1 MKYSYKGIQL
11 PELCPGDV
19 LVEIPL
25 NDLSRVQEE
34 DISHELEL
42 IKQVLKSGI
51 YLKSNFTNQFEQLI
65 SIRTE
70 GKHVLGVANGTEA
83 LKLAF
88 LGLGL
93 SEGDLLL
100 TTPNSGGYASAAAF
114 SIGLRV
120 GLIDIDLQTG
130 QISTT
135 SLIDFLQHESNVKA
149 LVVTH
154 LFGQIGEIEK
164 IVEIC
169 TEHGVLLIE
178 DCAQSYGA
186 EVSGKQAG
194 SFGDVA
200 TFSFYPT
207 KNLGA
212 AGDAGAVAFIDRDAF
227 SRASSLAQYGW
238 IGRYRIELFGGFNS
252 RIDEIQAAI
261 LVARDQFT
269 EKNNSKRREI
279 VNTYTDSTLL
289 PRYIIGTSN
298 KAFVGHLA
306 ILVTNTRN
314 QDASYL
320 KKIGIETGIHYPI
333 LDHQQPAWL
342 EKFTYLDLNN
352 SELLV
357 NNILTIPCFP
367 TMTKEEISFVA
378 SSITK
383 L

>member
-1 MKYSYKGIQL
+1 MVG
-11 PELCPGDV
+11 
-19 LVEIPL
+19 IPL
-25 NDLSRVQEE
+25 NDLSRVKDE

-42 IKQVLKSGI
+42 IKQVLKSGV
-51 YLKSNFTNQFEQLI
+51 YLKSNFTKQFEKLI

-100 TTPNSGGYASAAAF
+100 TTPNSGGYASTAAF

-120 GLIDIDLQTG
+120 GLVDIDPRTG
-130 QISTT
+130 QISTA
-135 SLIDFLQHESNVKA
+135 SLVDFLKHESNVKA

-154 LFGQIGEIEK
+154 LFGQIGEIEE

-169 TEHGVLLIE
+169 TEYGVLLIE

-212 AGDAGAVAFIDRDAF
+212 AGDAGAVAFIDRGAF
-227 SRASSLAQYGW
+227 DRASSLAQYGW
-238 IGRYRIELFGGFNS
+238 AGRYRVEIFGGFNS

-261 LVARDQFT
+261 LVARDKFT
-269 EKNNSKRREI
+269 HNNNSKRREI
-279 VNTYTDSTLL
+279 VKTYTDSTLL
-289 PRYIIGTSN
+289 PRYMIGTSSKN
-298 KAFVGHLA
+298 FVGHLA
-306 ILVTNTRN
+306 ILVTNYRD

-320 KKIGIETGIHYPI
+320 KNIGIETGIHYPI
-333 LDHQQPAWL
+333 LDHQQPAWSG
-342 EKFTYLDLNN
+342 KFTYLDLHN
-352 SELLV
+352 SEFLV
-357 NNILTIPCFP
+357 SKILTIPCFP
-367 TMTKEEISFVA
+367 TMTNEEVSFVA
-378 SSITK
+378 SSLTK